1 MNKDS
6 DSILRL
12 YMNEIAKTP
21 LLTIEEEL
29 ELAEKIKDGDGA
41 ARDHLIRANL

>member
-29 ELAEKIKDGDGA
+29 ELAGKDQGW
-41 ARDHLIRANL
+41 RRSRP